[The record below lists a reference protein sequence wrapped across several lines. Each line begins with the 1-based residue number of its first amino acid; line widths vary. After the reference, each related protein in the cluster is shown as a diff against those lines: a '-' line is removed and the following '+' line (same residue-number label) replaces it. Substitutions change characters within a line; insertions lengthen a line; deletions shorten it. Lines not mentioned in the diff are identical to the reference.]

1 MSIENRRRRADLQSG
16 FTLIELLVVIA
27 IIAILASILFPVFGR
42 ARENARRSSCQ
53 SNLKQIGLGI
63 MQYTQDYDEQ
73 MPSRVVTTNPISTW
87 KDLIQPYLKS
97 TQIFA
102 CPSNPIAKE
111 VTYQSSLGAPAGYS
125 PNSTHSL
132 SVFGNTGAYS
142 IASFQFPSTTIAA
155 CETTFVNSDFDVTA
169 AYFAT
174 TNQSGGSVPNKGAS
188 MFTGLYNGHLSTGNY
203 LFIDGHVKSMK
214 PLQTISAAMGGS
226 GAVNMWTNNNSDF
239 TTNNARDIMSK
250 STNYYN

>member
-1 MSIENRRRRADLQSG
+1 MKTSVSTGNRVHKCG

-73 MPSRVVTTNPISTW
+73 MPARIFTTTPPSTW
-87 KDLIQPYLKS
+87 KDLVQPYLKS
-97 TQIFA
+97 IQIFA

-111 VTYQSSLGAPAGYS
+111 VTFQSSNGAPAGYS
-125 PNSTHSL
+125 PNSNHAQA
-132 SVFGNTGAYS
+132 VFASTGANS
-142 IASFQFPSTTIAA
+142 IASFQFPATTIAVQ
-155 CETTFVNSDFDVTA
+155 ETTFVNSDFDITA
-169 AYFAT
+169 AYFANIAQT
-174 TNQSGGSVPNKGAS
+174 GNTNKGAS

-203 LFIDGHVKSMK
+203 LFVDGHVKSMK
-214 PLQTISAAMGGS
+214 PLATISSTMGGS
-226 GAVNMWTNNNSDF
+226 GGANLWAKDNIDF
-239 TTNNARDIMSK
+239 TTTNARDVLVK
-250 STNYYN
+250 STNYYK